1 MSVPFVD
8 LARLHEPLWPQL
20 QEAMAAV
27 VRRNAFILGEEV
39 AQFERAFAAYCEAR
53 YCVGLDNGSSALEL
67 ALRVW
72 GIGEGDDVITAP
84 NSFIATASAIAV
96 TGARPVFVDIDPR
109 TYTLDVSQLEAAITP
124 RTKALIPVHLYGQPA
139 DMDPLLDIARRH
151 GLYVLEDAC
160 QAHGARYKGR
170 RVGSLGDAAAFSFYP
185 AKNLGCFGDGGALTT
200 NDAALAERVAQL
212 RHYGQRKKYEH
223 IFLAYNRRL
232 DTLQAAVLNVKLP
245 HLEQWNAARRRL
257 AARYTELLADVVQTP
272 VVADYAEHV
281 FHLYVV
287 RVPQRERVAA
297 RLKEAGIDTGQHYP
311 IPIHLQE
318 AYRYLGYEPGAFPEA
333 ERACQE
339 ALSLPMFPGLTEE
352 EMENVAA
359 ALKKAVQELD

>member
-1 MSVPFVD
+1 
-8 LARLHEPLWPQL
+8 
-20 QEAMAAV
+20 

-67 ALRVW
+67 ALRAW

-139 DMDPLLDIARRH
+139 DMDPLMDIARRH

-359 ALKKAVQELD
+359 ALKKALQELD

>member
-67 ALRVW
+67 ALRAW

-139 DMDPLLDIARRH
+139 DMDPLMDIARRH

-359 ALKKAVQELD
+359 ALKKALQELD

>member
-1 MSVPFVD
+1 MPVPFMD

-27 VRRNAFILGEEV
+27 VRRNDFILGAEV
-39 AQFERAFAAYCEAR
+39 AQFEQAFAAYCETR

-67 ALRVW
+67 ALRAW

-84 NSFIATASAIAV
+84 NSFIATASAIAF
-96 TGARPVFVDIDPR
+96 TGARPVFVDIDPH
-109 TYTLDVSQLEAAITP
+109 TYTLDVAQIEAAITP

-139 DMDPLLDIARRH
+139 DMEPLLQIARRH

-232 DTLQAAVLNVKLP
+232 DTLQAAVLKIKLL
-245 HLEQWNAARRRL
+245 HLDAWNAERRRL
-257 AARYTELLADVVQTP
+257 ASRYTELLSDVVPTP
-272 VVADYAEHV
+272 AVADYAEHV

-318 AYRYLGYEPGAFPEA
+318 AYRYLGYGPGAFPEA

-339 ALSLPMFPGLTEE
+339 VLSLPMFPGLTEE
-352 EMENVAA
+352 EIENVAA
-359 ALKKAVQELD
+359 ALKKALRELD